1 MVRNVV
7 ALETHNSQFG
17 ATAIEILV
25 TLVVVALGLLGI
37 AGLQMRLQSS
47 EVEAYQRSQA
57 LLLLTDM
64 SARINANRNN
74 AASYAM
80 GPANP
85 VGTGMTCPTD
95 VTTTRNRD
103 VAEWCAAIQGASELV
118 TGTTTKTGA
127 MIGGRGCIEA
137 VDGEYLITVVWQGLT
152 PVAAPPASVACGAG
166 AFDGAGTPCVNDL
179 CRRWMTTVVRVAD
192 LS

>member
-1 MVRNVV
+1 MVSLAASR
-7 ALETHNSQFG
+7 TRQSG

-37 AGLQMRLQSS
+37 AGLQMRLQNS

-57 LLLLTDM
+57 LLLLNDM
-64 SARINANRNN
+64 AARINANRNN
-74 AASYAM
+74 AAAYDM
-80 GPANP
+80 GAENP

-95 VTTTRNRD
+95 VTSTRNRD
-103 VAEWCAAIQGASELV
+103 VAEWCTAIQGAAELI
-118 TGTTTKTGA
+118 TGTTTRTGA
-127 MIGGRGCIEA
+127 MIGGRGCVEE

-152 PVAAPPASVACGAG
+152 PVTAPPVSVACGAG
-166 AFDGAGTPCVNDL
+166 AYNAPGTPCVNDL
-179 CRRWMTTVVRVAD
+179 CRRWMTTVVRIAN

>member
-1 MVRNVV
+1 MVNRNAVRSLRRQ
-7 ALETHNSQFG
+7 AG

-25 TLVVVALGLLGI
+25 TLVVVSLGLLGI
-37 AGLQMRLQSS
+37 AGLQMRLQNS
-47 EVEAYQRSQA
+47 EVESYQRSQA

-64 SARINANRNN
+64 AARINANRNN

-80 GPANP
+80 GVSNP
-85 VGTGMTCPTD
+85 VGAGMTCPTD

-103 VAEWCAAIQGASELV
+103 VAEWCNAIQGASELV

-127 MIGGRGCIEA
+127 LIGGRGCIEA

-152 PVAAPPASVACGAG
+152 PVSAPPVSVGCAAN